1 MLRLWS
7 LPNKRY
13 VGLSVNHSVKPDFRH
28 TLLVNMYFL
37 AITVPDVL
45 LNTTATCACGIGDL
59 LPTHPLHD
67 QSLEKVSVW
76 KPVEKLV
83 ESRECW
89 MTGRPVESR
98 VCACAGVT
106 GWRRW
111 WGERRQQR
119 IIAPP
124 WGGVCENKWLHVTV
138 EAFGEHPGLDTLVL
152 VTCSQAE
159 FTRSF
164 VFLQPVSRHRCS
176 AALK

>member
-1 MLRLWS
+1 MWVCLWII
-7 LPNKRY
+7 LLN
-13 VGLSVNHSVKPDFRH
+13 PDFSTH
-28 TLLVNMYFL
+28 L
-37 AITVPDVL
+37 AGKHVL
-45 LNTTATCACGIGDL
+45 LSHHCTRCFAEHYSNLCLWYWGLIA
-59 LPTHPLHD
+59 THPLHD

-111 WGERRQQR
+111 WGERETAEL
-119 IIAPP
+119 IAPP
-124 WGGVCENKWLHVTV
+124 WGGILWNKWLHVTA

-164 VFLQPVSRHRCS
+164 VFLQPVSRHSCW

>member
-7 LPNKRY
+7 LTNKRY
-13 VGLSVNHSVKPDFRH
+13 AGLSVNHSIKPDFSVH
-28 TLLVNMYFL
+28 LAGNMYFL
-37 AITVPDVL
+37 AITVPAVL
-45 LNTTATCACGIGDL
+45 LNTAAICACGIGDL

-89 MTGRPVESR
+89 ITGRPVESR
-98 VCACAGVT
+98 VCACDSYWLEEVM
-106 GWRRW
+106 
-111 WGERRQQR
+111 GERRQQR

-124 WGGVCENKWLHVTV
+124 WGGVCGNKWLRVTA
-138 EAFGEHPGLDTLVL
+138 EAFGEHPGLGILVL

-164 VFLQPVSRHRCS
+164 VFQPVSRHRCS